1 MEMKEI
7 AALNERLRDHI
18 LSLAKAESWKRNDEL
33 IAESIAAFEG
43 EPYLG
48 AIKNVYIVG
57 HGTSF
62 ATASNAESLIAHI
75 AKVHARALHAYQL
88 REYPEEFILEPEQT
102 LVIGITC
109 GGNTVSVKLALKESR
124 RLGAHTMLIS
134 NDGDAS
140 CAEFADVRIKTAC
153 NVAHAA
159 DGQPH
164 SVTHRTPPAA
174 AYGVAPLLAA
184 KPGAADGQ
192 QADCWREKFA
202 AVRGKMEC
210 LPRLFDEMEKIATWF
225 KDSGAENLVV
235 LGTGPNM
242 GTMVEGA
249 LKICEMAWKFGAGE
263 ELEDFAHG
271 RFREMDGKIPLFIIT
286 PDEKTREKVLDL
298 LAGCNISG
306 TPTVLFTGSVTPAM
320 EKLATRIVRMPEVED
335 EYLTPFLYVFPL
347 WFFGYHVR
355 KMENGLVGEKRF
367 GLFAK
372 DIDFKAHF
380 NEAGEWIG

>member
-102 LVIGITC
+102 LVIGVTC

-140 CAEFADVRIKTAC
+140 CAEFADVRIKTDC
-153 NVAHAA
+153 NVEQAA
-159 DGQPH
+159 DVQAY
-164 SVTHRTPPAA
+164 SVSHLFLLEA
-174 AYGVAPLLAA
+174 AYGVAVLLAV
-184 KPGAADGQ
+184 KNGAANRQ

-210 LPRLFDEMEKIATWF
+210 LPQMFDEMEKIATWF